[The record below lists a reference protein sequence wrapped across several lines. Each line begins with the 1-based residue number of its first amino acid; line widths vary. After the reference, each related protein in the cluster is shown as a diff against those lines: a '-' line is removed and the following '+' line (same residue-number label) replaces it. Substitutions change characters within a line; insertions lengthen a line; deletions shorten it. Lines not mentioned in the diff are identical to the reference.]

1 MENIILVILCML
13 AALLLA
19 LALYVFL
26 SPKKKGEGINI
37 HVDGKSGLKITQ
49 NDEGMR
55 LDIVYETSE
64 EARPSYEMFPDIVDN
79 VENDAVNN
87 GAPSIGFWLDVACL
101 NELDASRR
109 EEVVMKLQKMGI
121 IKEEDSKR
129 FLYPDEEEPLVPEF
143 PDDDLYYAPEEQQ
156 APAEES
162 GSGDNP
168 KEEEPEPGPEDV
180 SDNPPAREEPKDGGF
195 KFNEFKL

>member
-26 SPKKKGEGINI
+26 VPKRKGEGINI

-64 EARPSYEMFPDIVDN
+64 EAPPTYEMFPDIVDD

-87 GAPSIGFWLDVACL
+87 GAPSINFWLDVACL

-109 EEVVMKLQKMGI
+109 EKVVMKLQEMGI
-121 IKEEDSKR
+121 IKEEDVNR
-129 FLYPDEEEPLVPEF
+129 FLYPETQEPLVPEF
-143 PDDDLYYAPEEQQ
+143 PDDDLY
-156 APAEES
+156 S
-162 GSGDNP
+162 RSTN
-168 KEEEPEPGPEDV
+168 KLN
-180 SDNPPAREEPKDGGF
+180 SRTFMLGF
-195 KFNEFKL
+195 TFEG